1 MRTIGHVAVNVFKE
15 SVRDKVL
22 YNLVV
27 FAVLLIAGSFLIGE
41 MTAGSDMKII
51 KDLGLASIATFGRL
65 IAIFIGIGLVWKEV
79 ERRSIYA
86 LLSKPLRRSEFVV
99 GKFAGLALTLL
110 VNVAV
115 MTAALYV
122 LLAFMD
128 TRFDAQVRAT
138 WPAPAVD
145 PHLLTAVLLIFLE
158 LTLLTAIALF
168 FSTFSSPFLSAVL
181 TLGLW
186 VAGYFNADLRNF
198 ESVTSS
204 PAAIWMAR
212 VLYYVLPNFSAFNV
226 SSQVVYGQPITA
238 AYLGW
243 TIGYAITY
251 IALLLVAA
259 VAIFGR
265 RDFK

>member
-1 MRTIGHVAVNVFKE
+1 MRTIGYVAVNVFRE

-27 FAVLLIAGSFLIGE
+27 FAVLLIAGSFLIGQ

-86 LLSKPLRRSEFVV
+86 LLSKPLRRGELVV
-99 GKFAGLALTLL
+99 GKFAGLVLTLA

-115 MTAALYV
+115 MTLAFYA
-122 LLAFMD
+122 LLAFMN
-128 TRFDAQVRAT
+128 TQFEAAVRAT
-138 WPAPAVD
+138 WPAPALD
-145 PHLLTAVLLIFLE
+145 PRILEAVLLIGME
-158 LTLLTAIALF
+158 LTLLTAVALF
-168 FSTFSSPFLSAVL
+168 FSTFSSPFLSAIL

-186 VAGYFNADLRNF
+186 VAGYFNADLRSF
-198 ESVTSS
+198 ETVTQS
-204 PAAIWMAR
+204 PIAIWLAR
-212 VLYYVLPNFSAFNV
+212 GLYYVLPNFAAFNV
-226 SSQVVYGQPITA
+226 TAQVVHGEAIPL
-238 AYLGW
+238 AYVGW
-243 TIGYAITY
+243 TLAYGCTY
-251 IALLLVAA
+251 TALLLVGA
-259 VAIFGR
+259 VLVFSR

>member
-1 MRTIGHVAVNVFKE
+1 MRTIGYVAVNVFKE

-27 FAVLLIAGSFLIGE
+27 FAILLIAGSFLIGE

-51 KDLGLASIATFGRL
+51 KDFGLASIATFGRL

-79 ERRSIYA
+79 ERRSIYS
-86 LLSKPLRRSEFVV
+86 LLSKPLRRREFVL

-115 MTAALYV
+115 MTAAFYA
-122 LLAFMD
+122 LLAFMGG
-128 TRFDAQVRAT
+128 RFDPQVRAT
-138 WPAPAVD
+138 WPAPALD
-145 PHLLTAVLLIFLE
+145 PRLLEAVFLIFLE

-198 ESVTSS
+198 EIVTTS
-204 PAAIWMAR
+204 PVAIWMAR
-212 VLYYVLPNFSAFNV
+212 VLYYVLPNFAAFNV
-226 SSQVVYGQPITA
+226 SSQVVYGQPIPA
-238 AYLGW
+238 AYVAW
-243 TIGYAITY
+243 TIGYAIAY
-251 IALLLVAA
+251 VAVLLLAA
-259 VAIFGR
+259 VTIFGR

>member
-1 MRTIGHVAVNVFKE
+1 
-15 SVRDKVL
+15 
-22 YNLVV
+22 
-27 FAVLLIAGSFLIGE
+27 
-41 MTAGSDMKII
+41 MKII

-79 ERRSIYA
+79 ERRSIYS
-86 LLSKPLRRSEFVV
+86 LLSKPLRRSQFVV

-128 TRFDAQVRAT
+128 TRFTGLVRAT
-138 WPAPAVD
+138 WPAPAID
-145 PHLLTAVLLIFLE
+145 PRMLEAILLIFLE

-168 FSTFSSPFLSAVL
+168 FSTFSSPFLSAIL

-198 ESVTSS
+198 QSVTSS
-204 PAAIWMAR
+204 SVVIWLTR

-226 SSQVVYGQPITA
+226 SSQVVYGQPIPA

-243 TIGYAITY
+243 TIAYALTY
-251 IALLLVAA
+251 IGVLLVAA
-259 VAIFGR
+259 VTIFDR